1 MVPKARTHSEAMQLQ
16 SLGKLTR
23 HIKIIT
29 SVFPAALSLSLFA
42 ARSITNPHASDHI
55 TLVWLSTFPPENGM
69 NERQPLKSFEAKMY
83 AKCDIT
89 ANANSRAVYLST
101 SRV

>member
-1 MVPKARTHSEAMQLQ
+1 MQLQ

-23 HIKIIT
+23 HIRIIT

-55 TLVWLSTFPPENGM
+55 TLVWLSTFP
-69 NERQPLKSFEAKMY
+69 L
-83 AKCDIT
+83 
-89 ANANSRAVYLST
+89 
-101 SRV
+101 